1 MTVVLGYDESQA
13 AQDALDMAVD
23 LAGRYDEPLVI
34 VYGIAPPGSASGGE
48 EFRAHEQALA
58 EIGRTLT
65 DDARARAEAAGV
77 TTMVELVPLRPDEA
91 LIAVADLHDARMIVV
106 GSHGESP
113 LKAALVG
120 STTYRLLHTSERPVL
135 VVR

>member
-13 AQDALDMAVD
+13 AQDALDIAVD
-23 LAGRYDEPLVI
+23 LAARYAEPLVI
-34 VYGIAPPGSASGGE
+34 VYGIAPPGAASGGE

-58 EIGRTLT
+58 EIGRQVTEH
-65 DDARARAEAAGV
+65 ARERAEAAGI
-77 TTMVELVPLRPDEA
+77 TARVELVPLRPDEA
-91 LIAVADLHDARMIVV
+91 LIAVADVHDARMIVV

-113 LKAALVG
+113 LRAALVG
-120 STTYRLLHTSERPVL
+120 STTYRLIHTSQRPVL

>member
-1 MTVVLGYDESQA
+1 MTVVLGYDESEA

-34 VYGIAPPGSASGGE
+34 VYGIAPPGAASAGE

-58 EIGRTLT
+58 DIGREVT
-65 DDARARAEAAGV
+65 DHARERAEAAGV
-77 TTMVELVPLRPDEA
+77 AATVELVPLRPDEA
-91 LIAVADLHDARMIVV
+91 LIAVADVHDARVIVV